1 MNISKFNRDQLPI
14 FLANPAIGFLT
25 SGRNPIIVSRNQGLF
40 NQGGYFFREYT
51 YINYVS
57 GQIRYALI
65 QPGCE
70 IAISNGFS
78 GCAMA
83 YFKHN
88 NHFYVAH
95 ISLTGIHS
103 QDDCGEAWNTFIR
116 NEHANIEEYAIFK
129 PYGANRT
136 YNIMI
141 RNRHKNL
148 KPSVVGIITRNLR
161 CYTVVTDQN
170 YNPIKIIERRKH
182 IHVSRYLSHVG
193 DIQRF
198 LIPPN
203 RSDW

>member
-51 YINYVS
+51 YINY
-57 GQIRYALI
+57 
-65 QPGCE
+65 
-70 IAISNGFS
+70 FS